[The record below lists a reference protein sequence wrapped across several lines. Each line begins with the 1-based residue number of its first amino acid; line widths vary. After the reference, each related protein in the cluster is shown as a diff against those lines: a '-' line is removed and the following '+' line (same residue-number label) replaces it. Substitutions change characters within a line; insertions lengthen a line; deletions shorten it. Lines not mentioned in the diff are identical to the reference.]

1 MRLCFPVI
9 FMLSLRHAAGS
20 AQQAPQTQ
28 FVSEGSD
35 VEISCDKDIASL
47 LHWFR
52 VTDAGGVEFLLSFK
66 GDEVKVQSLP
76 SNIEPKGGGR
86 SLVVRD
92 FRRRRDGGS
101 YTCTRINNNQLEFGR
116 VTVLEPPPEPTE
128 PPAAK
133 VQTICTTRPTTVKTV
148 AAPPCEFPDKKV
160 LKGLEG
166 RCEIH
171 IFSSLVAASGLLL
184 MVLIATIIYCSKMR
198 TRRCPHHYRKQLDN
212 GTGMHAVPTR
222 YV

>member
-1 MRLCFPVI
+1 RLIIYSFVCTKLFHFTSEI
-9 FMLSLRHAAGS
+9 SGS

-116 VTVLEPPPEPTE
+116 VTVLEPPP
-128 PPAAK
+128 

-148 AAPPCEFPDKKV
+148 AAPPCEFPDKKGSFSSV
-160 LKGLEG
+160 SYG

-198 TRRCPHHYRKQLDN
+198 TRRCPHHYRKQ
-212 GTGMHAVPTR
+212 
-222 YV
+222 

>member
-1 MRLCFPVI
+1 MFRITII
-9 FMLSLRHAAGS
+9 FNPTSFYIFFLFMQH
-20 AQQAPQTQ
+20 

-116 VTVLEPPPEPTE
+116 VTVLEPPP
-128 PPAAK
+128 
-133 VQTICTTRPTTVKTV
+133 
-148 AAPPCEFPDKKV
+148 V

-184 MVLIATIIYCSKMR
+184 MVLIATIIYCSSKSVTHTHTHTQWPKVFLTFLSVIVQGISHCLR
-198 TRRCPHHYRKQLDN
+198 VCPWASKH
-212 GTGMHAVPTR
+212 V
-222 YV
+222 

>member
-1 MRLCFPVI
+1 TMRLCFPVI
-9 FMLSLRHAAGS
+9 FMLSLRHGEC
-20 AQQAPQTQ
+20 PHT

-116 VTVLEPPPEPTE
+116 VTVLEPPPVAKGFPHFSFCNCAGYFTLFKSLPMGFKTCLNVSPLGLARRLHFGGCPPTSQQLL
-128 PPAAK
+128 PFSVFQAGQWHRDARCAHSLRL
-133 VQTICTTRPTTVKTV
+133 IGTT
-148 AAPPCEFPDKKV
+148 
-160 LKGLEG
+160 
-166 RCEIH
+166 
-171 IFSSLVAASGLLL
+171 
-184 MVLIATIIYCSKMR
+184 
-198 TRRCPHHYRKQLDN
+198 
-212 GTGMHAVPTR
+212 
-222 YV
+222 